1 MLDEKLELKRHSS
14 NEEEANLFIEKFM
27 NHHDEPY
34 KKKLSLK
41 HIFFESL
48 LHLYHAYIITEHNE
62 LYMYDYDEKIY
73 TNNDKVLYNLYRR
86 VLMRIPKKTEI
97 NQIKF
102 NLAYRHK
109 QFALSE
115 EAYHDE
121 DNSEFFRQ
129 LIPVKNGVI
138 NRQNKKLIDYDITLF
153 IKNKLDIIY
162 QPEVS
167 YPDDIYNINEFILKA
182 ANHDQDRY
190 NDLMQLINYS
200 LTGYNRKHKLILFL
214 GAGGS
219 GKSAFGK
226 LLKSMVGQY
235 NSAHLSLEQFNYNP
249 YLAMLNN
256 KLLNV
261 GDDLDYVS
269 KIKKLSQLTQLVK
282 GKGVEYRRKYQRGE
296 NSFLKSNKLIIQNV
310 VELPIFDQNAEC
322 YDELNQSTKVY
333 QFENN
338 FVNSDQSI
346 PPREIDKMIE
356 NHDVKSYLLNQLI
369 DLEVEL

>member
-14 NEEEANLFIEKFM
+14 NEEESNLFIEEFM
-27 NHHDEPY
+27 NHPDEPY

-48 LHLYHAYIITEHNE
+48 LCLYHAYIITEHNE

-86 VLMRIPKKTEI
+86 VLMRIPRKTEI

-115 EAYHDE
+115 EVYHDE

-167 YPDDIYNINEFILKA
+167 YPDDIYHIDDFILKA
-182 ANHDQDRY
+182 ADHDQDRY

-200 LTGYNRKHKLILFL
+200 LTGYNREHKLILFL

-226 LLKSMVGQY
+226 LLKSMIGQY
-235 NSAHLSLEQFNYNP
+235 NSGNLSLEQFNHNP

-269 KIKKLSQLTQLVK
+269 KIKKLSQLTQLVT
-282 GKGVEYRRKYQRGE
+282 GKGVEYRRKYQRGR

-310 VELPIFDQNAEC
+310 VELPIFDQSAEY

-338 FVNSDQSI
+338 FVQSDQSI
-346 PPREIDKMIE
+346 PPHEINKMIE
-356 NHDVKSYLLNQLI
+356 NHDVKSYLLNQLF

>member
-27 NHHDEPY
+27 NHPDEPY

-73 TNNDKVLYNLYRR
+73 TNNDRILRRLYFR
-86 VLMRIPKKTEI
+86 VLMRIPRKTEI
-97 NQIKF
+97 DQIKF
-102 NLAYRHK
+102 NLAYLNK

-115 EAYHDE
+115 EVYHDE

-190 NDLMQLINYS
+190 NDLMRLINYS
-200 LTGYNRKHKLILFL
+200 LTGYNREHKLILFL

-226 LLKSMVGQY
+226 LLKSMIGQY
-235 NSAHLSLEQFNYNP
+235 NSGNLSLEQFNHNT
-249 YLAMLNN
+249 YLAVLNN

-310 VELPIFDQNAEC
+310 VELPIFDQNAEY

-346 PPREIDKMIE
+346 PPREINKMIE
-356 NHDVKSYLLNQLI
+356 NHDVKSYLLNQLL
-369 DLEVEL
+369 DLDD

>member
-1 MLDEKLELKRHSS
+1 MLDEKLEKKRHSS
-14 NEEEANLFIEKFM
+14 NEDEANLFIEKFM
-27 NHHDEPY
+27 NHPDEPY

-41 HIFFESL
+41 YIFFESL

-115 EAYHDE
+115 EDYHDE

-129 LIPVKNGVI
+129 LIPVQNGVI
-138 NRQNKKLIDYDITLF
+138 NRKTKELINYDITLF

-167 YPDDIYNINEFILKA
+167 YPDDIYHINDFILKA

-190 NDLMQLINYS
+190 NDLMQLINYL
-200 LTGYNRKHKLILFL
+200 LTGYNREHKLILFL

-235 NSAHLSLEQFNYNP
+235 NSGNLSLEQFNHNP

-269 KIKKLSQLTQLVK
+269 KIKKLSQLTQLVT

-338 FVNSDQSI
+338 FVHSDQSI
-346 PPREIDKMIE
+346 PLREIDKMIE
-356 NHDVKSYLLNQLI
+356 NHDVKSYLLNQLL
-369 DLEVEL
+369 DLDD